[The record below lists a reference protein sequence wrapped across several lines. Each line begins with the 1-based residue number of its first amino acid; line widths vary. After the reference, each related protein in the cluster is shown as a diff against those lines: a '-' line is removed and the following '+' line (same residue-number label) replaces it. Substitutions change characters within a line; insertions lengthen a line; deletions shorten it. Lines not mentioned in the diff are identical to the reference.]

1 MILLDSGLDNIY
13 FRILDFSLWLGFFF
27 LRKKIDTVQ
36 GKNAL

>member
-1 MILLDSGLDNIY
+1 MILPDSGLDNIY
-13 FRILDFSLWLGFFF
+13 FRILDFSLWLGFF